1 MADYGN
7 STIAAPSAE
16 KGSRI
21 QSDTHRLMEMV
32 NRIKTSE
39 QRIVRHAMS
48 LGYYSPQPESAGNK
62 PTPVS
67 SSLADALSDLDRAL
81 DGLSGALNLFD

>member
-1 MADYGN
+1 MADYG
-7 STIAAPSAE
+7 SAIGGAPSTE

-21 QSDTHRLMEMV
+21 QSDTHRLLEMV
-32 NRIKTSE
+32 QRIKSSE

-67 SSLADALSDLDRAL
+67 SSMADALSDMDRAV
-81 DGLSGALNLFD
+81 DGLSGAINLFD